1 MASFLRLGEDAI
13 PAPKPLPVS
22 QASSQST
29 VSVLERHGMSRALDC
44 TPTHELLAEL
54 EKTGIALPSETE
66 LLDLS
71 RKLNKWLAEYRVLH
85 GQNSKAS
92 WFNLFA
98 LVDQDGSGFVTY
110 DELTNAIRQK
120 LFKTEKDV
128 PTSTIKALWCKLDAN
143 GSNMLEKD
151 EMASFLRLGSPDG
164 PKKARSQPVF
174 INQRPVK
181 PTTKRSSLS
190 STTPPASSKQM
201 DIHLPP
207 SDTAA
212 SCCASSRE
220 GAQPSSSTPKDFSLR
235 SHSASASSITA
246 SPSSHCGATSQDN
259 RLEQKSSGR
268 TASLADSQKET
279 MVKPSEPSGAHHK
292 TSKSIVRLKARS
304 TSFDPPVSSYDPIL
318 SFRTRSPFSKKPHER
333 RQKEAS
339 TKSTEEKRTEA
350 ELLQRLCYLGPDAQ
364 QQQLT
369 ALEAKHP
376 VNVATMALAAKR
388 EERARRESEMASMN
402 DATTAASKQSEL
414 PRRPA
419 PKLRIASTATRNFT
433 MPAYLSVLGFG
444 HDYKTS
450 TIPPEILEELH
461 RKQLAAFALKRTR
474 SAPQLEDEPVEQQN
488 SVPFDIR
495 PTIPGLNAPPTRGYL
510 YEVGKP
516 PIFDGFDK
524 VCLDNRLDL
533 SSNSKLQ
540 MHSSAPGGDVWRPTH
555 RQATTLTQAP
565 GSPLANSPQAFKQ
578 RRPFKQSSEFNAG
591 PFFTEEQL
599 RSKAVITPTLR
610 SESSI
615 SFAMS
620 APSTTDEVNADKQ
633 GHPQSLRLQ
642 TTGHRLP
649 PRRPN
654 MSDEL
659 FSPMR
664 RRALPLSRAWPPKAG
679 PALTPSKSRGNV
691 RRYLD
696 LCEMAGVSWRPPPS
710 S

>member
-1 MASFLRLGEDAI
+1 
-13 PAPKPLPVS
+13 
-22 QASSQST
+22 
-29 VSVLERHGMSRALDC
+29 
-44 TPTHELLAEL
+44 
-54 EKTGIALPSETE
+54 
-66 LLDLS
+66 
-71 RKLNKWLAEYRVLH
+71 
-85 GQNSKAS
+85 
-92 WFNLFA
+92 
-98 LVDQDGSGFVTY
+98 
-110 DELTNAIRQK
+110 
-120 LFKTEKDV
+120 
-128 PTSTIKALWCKLDAN
+128 
-143 GSNMLEKD
+143 
-151 EMASFLRLGSPDG
+151 
-164 PKKARSQPVF
+164 
-174 INQRPVK
+174 
-181 PTTKRSSLS
+181 
-190 STTPPASSKQM
+190 
-201 DIHLPP
+201 
-207 SDTAA
+207 
-212 SCCASSRE
+212 
-220 GAQPSSSTPKDFSLR
+220 
-235 SHSASASSITA
+235 
-246 SPSSHCGATSQDN
+246 
-259 RLEQKSSGR
+259 
-268 TASLADSQKET
+268 
-279 MVKPSEPSGAHHK
+279 
-292 TSKSIVRLKARS
+292 
-304 TSFDPPVSSYDPIL
+304 
-318 SFRTRSPFSKKPHER
+318 
-333 RQKEAS
+333 
-339 TKSTEEKRTEA
+339 
-350 ELLQRLCYLGPDAQ
+350 
-364 QQQLT
+364 
-369 ALEAKHP
+369 
-376 VNVATMALAAKR
+376 
-388 EERARRESEMASMN
+388 
-402 DATTAASKQSEL
+402 
-414 PRRPA
+414 
-419 PKLRIASTATRNFT
+419 